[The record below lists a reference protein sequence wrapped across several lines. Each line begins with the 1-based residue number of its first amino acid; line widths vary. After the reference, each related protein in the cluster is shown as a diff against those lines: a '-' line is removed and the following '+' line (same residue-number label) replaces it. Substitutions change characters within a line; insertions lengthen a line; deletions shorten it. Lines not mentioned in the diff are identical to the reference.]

1 MGARIE
7 KGIPMTGFMDKGT
20 PEPTEDD
27 LARASRV
34 LDRLSAGGRPVDR
47 MEAGLVFALVG
58 ARDIA
63 GISDV
68 EDRRFSLAM
77 ARGLAHDRDEG
88 GIGMSS
94 IDWARTFAVDASIQ
108 REAEKLLSLDM
119 LDRQARLRW
128 GSSEVQAE
136 PWMQAGVPPSVF
148 SKAAEQDLKA
158 MASGSFHDLSVLKGP
173 EVETSILSA
182 AQPAAPSL
190 EIRLHLAAGTPPVD
204 KGRDALTDGIV
215 AADLRAFGPV
225 DPKAWTGSELAARAD
240 RMALARR
247 AAEVGHRDAR
257 GLFDP
262 TPGRNPFDVDV
273 AHEMRGGAAVQGRE
287 TGRLNR
293 VVQSALEV
301 LEGIDPQGIASGDD
315 GIRLATAAARLVKAG
330 PPPLGNETTDVRILV
345 ADVLVQ
351 KSAAD
356 ALYGTTSPAR
366 SVLEEMVS
374 GNADS
379 RETVGYWR
387 RGEEEG
393 MKAVAFGRFMDID
406 DRTGLA
412 SAVRNTIWR
421 AEVAGSPSMNQRIEK
436 ALANQEVR
444 AMSRETGA
452 RGPAQQSLRNPMP
465 RASGMGR

>member
-1 MGARIE
+1 
-7 KGIPMTGFMDKGT
+7 MTSFMDKG
-20 PEPTEDD
+20 PPAPTDED

-34 LDRLSAGGRPVDR
+34 VDRLAGGGRPADR

-58 ARDIA
+58 ARDIG
-63 GISDV
+63 GISAV
-68 EDRRFSLAM
+68 EDRRFSMAM
-77 ARGLAHDRDEG
+77 ARGLARERDEG

-148 SKAAEQDLKA
+148 GKAAEEDLKA
-158 MASGSFHDLSVLKGP
+158 MASGSFHDLSILRGP

-190 EIRLHLAAGTPPVD
+190 EIRLHLAAGTPPV
-204 KGRDALTDGIV
+204 GREAGSLSLGIV
-215 AADLRAFGPV
+215 AADQRAFGAV

-247 AAEVGHRDAR
+247 ASEVGHRDAR

-262 TPGRNPFDVDV
+262 TPGRSPFDTDH
-273 AHEMRGGAAVQGRE
+273 AQDLRGISAVQGGE

-293 VVQSALEV
+293 VAQAALEV
-301 LEGIDPQGIASGDD
+301 LGTIDPEGMASGED
-315 GIRLATAAARLVKAG
+315 GIRLATAAARLIKAG
-330 PPPLGNETTDVRILV
+330 PPPLGDERTDVRILV

-351 KSAAD
+351 KCAAD

-366 SVLEEMVS
+366 PVLEEMVS
-374 GNADS
+374 GNAES
-379 RETVGYWR
+379 RETVGFWR
-387 RGEEEG
+387 RGEEDR
-393 MKAVAFGRFMDID
+393 MKAVAFGRFAALD
-406 DRTGLA
+406 DETGLA

-421 AEVAGSPSMNQRIEK
+421 AEVVGSPSMNQRIDL
-436 ALANQEVR
+436 ALSHQR
-444 AMSRETGA
+444 PSAMPRETGA
-452 RGPAQQSLRNPMP
+452 RGPARQAMPNPMP